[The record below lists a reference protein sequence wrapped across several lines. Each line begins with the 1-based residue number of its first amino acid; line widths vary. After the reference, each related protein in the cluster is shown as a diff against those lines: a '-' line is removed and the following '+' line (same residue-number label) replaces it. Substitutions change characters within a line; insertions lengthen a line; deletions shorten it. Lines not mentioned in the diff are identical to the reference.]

1 MTPHL
6 GSLFERLQK
15 WKTASQMPDCPN
27 RSSMLETI
35 ARDTATRYLIPRMP
49 QQPCT
54 YHAWVQWGHTLQTRN
69 HATMHLAQCGL
80 HYADGVWGPDGPSQ
94 PDAWKHQSQKLED
107 ILRDL
112 KPATSG
118 GMLDALMCEVNEHGS
133 AMPCRCWLQ

>member
-1 MTPHL
+1 
-6 GSLFERLQK
+6 
-15 WKTASQMPDCPN
+15 
-27 RSSMLETI
+27 MLETI
-35 ARDTATRYLIPRMP
+35 ARDTATRYLIPRTP

-54 YHAWVQWGHTLQTRN
+54 YHAWVQWGVALQS

-94 PDAWKHQSQKLED
+94 PDAQKRQSQTLED

-118 GMLDALMCEVNEHGS
+118 GMLDALLCEVDH
-133 AMPCRCWLQ
+133 AVL